1 LLQDE
6 SQEETNA
13 MRQVFGLIRIAA
25 IAALT
30 LGAAALTAP
39 APAEAQNRHG
49 WSGGHVRYNTPRV
62 HRQAYRQAHRP
73 LVRHAGPRHYAPRRV
88 VRHVNYGPRRVAYR
102 HYAPRRV
109 VHRQYAPRYVYHRPR
124 ARAVFYAAP
133 VYYSPRRC
141 VIKKRWVHT
150 YYGPQL
156 VKQRVCRHRW

>member
-1 LLQDE
+1 
-6 SQEETNA
+6 

-49 WSGGHVRYNTPRV
+49 WSGGPGGGQFRHQGPRI
-62 HRQAYRQAHRP
+62 HRQAYRP
-73 LVRHAGPRHYAPRRV
+73 VVRHAGSRHYAPRRA
-88 VRHVNYGPRRVAYR
+88 VRHGHFVPRRVVHH

-109 VHRQYAPRYVYHRPR
+109 VHRHYAPRRFVHYNHAPRYVYHRPR
-124 ARAVFYAAP
+124 VRTVFYAAP

-141 VIKKRWVHT
+141 KIKKRWVHT